1 MTNNDKT
8 MISVPVEDANRYLKN
23 MNDLLDAHFTLIDLF
38 QQEEKLKKH
47 HRPYLHVREQIAE
60 TIEKTHPILL
70 DIAVQLIADDADFID
85 CDDGNGED
93 VPDFEDDLE
102 CVCDSCPCG
111 MCEVECLH
119 CQFHPHCPD
128 LSATEDE
135 YSKEAMKSGLTSP
148 TGDFEEYLNAP
159 DGSLVLMKKG
169 DCDTLLNAIL
179 MLAEQVRMVTEMRCE
194 DYDFIDKYAKYFPAF
209 AAFEHDRLNVY
220 KDARFEADE
229 ITDFI
234 GEADFRSYPM
244 TTVELPN

>member
-119 CQFHPHCPD
+119 CQFHPRCPD

-148 TGDFEEYLNAP
+148 TGTLRNT
-159 DGSLVLMKKG
+159 STRRTLLVLMKKG
-169 DCDTLLNAIL
+169 DCDTLLNASD
-179 MLAEQVRMVTEMRCE
+179 AGEQVRMVTEMRCE
-194 DYDFIDKYAKYFPAF
+194 DYDFIDKYAKFSPP
-209 AAFEHDRLNVY
+209 LPL
-220 KDARFEADE
+220 
-229 ITDFI
+229 
-234 GEADFRSYPM
+234 SSM
-244 TTVELPN
+244 TG